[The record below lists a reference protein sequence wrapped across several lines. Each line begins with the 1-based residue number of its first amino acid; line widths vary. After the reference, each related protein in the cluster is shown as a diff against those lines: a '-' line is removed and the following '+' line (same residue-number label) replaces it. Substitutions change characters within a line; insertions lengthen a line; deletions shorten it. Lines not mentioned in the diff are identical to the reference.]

1 MSETNGIF
9 LFPIKNAVP
18 RWKRDNTKRRQV
30 AREGP
35 SQIQFYI
42 LFPGY
47 LEEMLS
53 LKRPPFCQF
62 FLPDVLLFSKG
73 RGKGQQ
79 SDLDN
84 GSTQETFQEE
94 RYPQS
99 GLLLLGST
107 KNLEQFNVRVLLGVK
122 IASRSESTT
131 ASRRLTRDD
140 PTSWVRGAPSTKE
153 QPWHRSN
160 VLAEC
165 YRCIETNATSPNR
178 RWGRQWTTLVFK
190 DDKNNRPIVREREE
204 RATTVR
210 N

>member
-1 MSETNGIF
+1 M
-9 LFPIKNAVP
+9 
-18 RWKRDNTKRRQV
+18 

-73 RGKGQQ
+73 QGKGQQ

-94 RYPQS
+94 PRYPQS

-122 IASRSESTT
+122 IASRSESTCNE
-131 ASRRLTRDD
+131 
-140 PTSWVRGAPSTKE
+140 STKV
-153 QPWHRSN
+153 RKN
-160 VLAEC
+160 AERGDC
-165 YRCIETNATSPNR
+165 QDVPGLL
-178 RWGRQWTTLVFK
+178 GRGT
-190 DDKNNRPIVREREE
+190 DC
-204 RATTVR
+204 
-210 N
+210 